1 MVKTIK
7 FDLQRFADTSIEGL
21 SAQGTVLSY
30 AAQGATTFTAVA
42 GVKTVPAIG
51 GSPQTID
58 VTALDDDSKKS
69 VAGLQSVSNLAFTT
83 VYKTTN
89 FSDLISKAD
98 GKTIYDWKV
107 TYPDG
112 MTATF
117 SGSFTLATAQAAVN
131 GSIDFTITVVV
142 SDGPDFAAAPST
154 GTSGS

>member
-1 MVKTIK
+1 M
-7 FDLQRFADTSIEGL
+7 
-21 SAQGTVLSY
+21 
-30 AAQGATTFTAVA
+30 
-42 GVKTVPAIG
+42 
-51 GSPQTID
+51 
-58 VTALDDDSKKS
+58 KS

-83 VYKTTN
+83 VYKTSN
-89 FSDLISKAD
+89 FSALISKAD

-131 GSIDFTITVVV
+131 GAIDFTITVVV
-142 SDGPDFAAAPST
+142 SDGPDFTAPST

>member
-1 MVKTIK
+1 
-7 FDLQRFADTSIEGL
+7 
-21 SAQGTVLSY
+21 
-30 AAQGATTFTAVA
+30 
-42 GVKTVPAIG
+42 
-51 GSPQTID
+51 
-58 VTALDDDSKKS
+58 
-69 VAGLQSVSNLAFTT
+69 VSNLAFTT